1 MKRRSTLFCL
11 IVLTAGLASAQRV
24 DGVENRLYMHFF
36 KSQVCPHCK
45 QAENDL
51 PGILR
56 RYPRIT
62 MFSYDVRN
70 ARNQVDAV
78 NRQNMGRLIT
88 MLQQI
93 HARIGGKPFIY
104 ENNTAYPF
112 ALVNGV
118 PYYLK
123 KLSETT
129 TVKKEVPVPVFILGN
144 RVYVGYQSSILE
156 GAIARYNRGKE

>member
-1 MKRRSTLFCL
+1 MKCMIILCSIMTLL
-11 IVLTAGLASAQRV
+11 AGLAPEQRS
-24 DGVENRLYMHFF
+24 DGAEGRLYLHFF

-45 QAENDL
+45 QAEKDL
-51 PGILR
+51 PGILK
-56 RYPRIT
+56 RYSRIT
-62 MFSYDVRN
+62 MVSYDVRN

-78 NRQNMGRLIT
+78 NRQNMGRLIS

-93 HARIGGKPFIY
+93 QNRNSGKPFIFEY
-104 ENNTAYPF
+104 NTAYAF

-144 RVYVGYQSSILE
+144 RAYVGYQASVL
-156 GAIARYNRGKE
+156 GPAIARYNSGKE